1 MASFQ
6 TVYRNSRS
14 KARTPSG
21 LAATASSAMPD
32 GAVGETARDENLEN
46 RDCGER
52 YRWGLRTADQVPGCS
67 YRG

>member
-32 GAVGETARDENLEN
+32 GAVGETARDANLEN
-46 RDCGER
+46 RDCG
-52 YRWGLRTADQVPGCS
+52 GKV
-67 YRG
+67 